1 MSGSFERTPRSSWRD
16 KDLRGQPERSPAS
29 VSFVVH
35 RTHRALSMAR
45 LGESVLLGL
54 AAAFVL
60 LASALRVGV
69 DRADAQGIY
78 VAGFGGLLAA
88 SAWWLEHRTD
98 ARRIARGLDRRLR
111 YQGGLVT
118 AYGIERSS
126 GTGVPV
132 RAMER
137 LVCEAVLARL
147 RPAEAMRA
155 MFPPLL
161 LPIVAPVLAAGF
173 LLMTLEEA
181 RPGATRSVDVS
192 RLSSA
197 MVEAVGAL
205 GADTLEARQS
215 GRLAPGD
222 AEDLLGLW
230 NRLKD
235 LDRRLE
241 LGREATSAELAGA
254 AEACRAI
261 EKELSRL
268 VRRTGGAPELR
279 ERLGIARNYLEAL
292 RSGLGEIPG
301 GGALAGGPRDPNGL
315 PSSTGEGSKGTI
327 SGSSLLTEDSA
338 NASTPFATA
347 SAVAG
352 ESGGGVAGSGRFW
365 PAAYDLLVARWVEAR
380 RSAQQEHHDPQN

>member
-1 MSGSFERTPRSSWRD
+1 MSGTFERSPRSSWRE
-16 KDLRGQPERSPAS
+16 KDLRGHPEKRPAS

-35 RTHRALSMAR
+35 RTVRALSMAR

-69 DRADAQGIY
+69 DRADAQGIF

-98 ARRIARGLDRRLR
+98 ARRVARTLDRRLR

-126 GTGVPV
+126 GTGAPE

-147 RPAEAMRA
+147 RPAEAVRA

-161 LPIVAPVLAAGF
+161 LPIAAPVLAAGF
-173 LLMTLEEA
+173 LLTTVEQA
-181 RPGATRSVDVS
+181 RPGAARSVDVG
-192 RLSSA
+192 RLTSA

-205 GADTLEARQS
+205 GVDTLEARQS
-215 GRLAPGD
+215 GRLTPGD

-235 LDRRLE
+235 LDRRLAA
-241 LGREATSAELAGA
+241 GQDPSSAELSGVD
-254 AEACRAI
+254 EVCRSI
-261 EKELSRL
+261 EEDLSRL

-279 ERLGIARNYLEAL
+279 ERLGTARNYLEAV
-292 RSGLGEIPG
+292 RSGLGEIQG
-301 GGALAGGPRDPNGL
+301 GGALAEGPRAPNGS
-315 PSSTGEGSKGTI
+315 PSSTGEGSKGTM

-347 SAVAG
+347 SAVPG
-352 ESGGGVAGSGRFW
+352 EFGVEVAGPGLFW

-380 RSAQQEHHDPQN
+380 RSAQQEHQDPRN